1 MTLIFFLM
9 FPTFILSVQ
18 KALTKYCGRYNLTR
32 SNKCS
37 RPPDGDKQYDS
48 REEHPNIRRQCVF
61 LWWCHCSKFKSKQN
75 QKMSSVKPK
84 AEVISVRTDGEAKLL
99 LNATL
104 KTKQLWACA
113 FDL

>member
-1 MTLIFFLM
+1 MIFFLM
-9 FPTFILSVQ
+9 VPTFILSAQ
-18 KALTKYCGRYNLTR
+18 KALTKYCGRHNYTH
-32 SNKCS
+32 SNTCS
-37 RPPDGDKQYDS
+37 GPPDGDKQCDS

-61 LWWCHCSKFKSKQN
+61 LWWRRCSKFKSKQN

-84 AEVISVRTDGEAKLL
+84 AEVISVRTDDEAELL

-104 KTKQLWACA
+104 KTKQQWACA